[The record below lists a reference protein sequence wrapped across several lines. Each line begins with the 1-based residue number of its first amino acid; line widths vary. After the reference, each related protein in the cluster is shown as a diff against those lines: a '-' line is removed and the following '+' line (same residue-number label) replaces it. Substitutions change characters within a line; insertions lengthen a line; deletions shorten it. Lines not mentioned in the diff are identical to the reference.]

1 MIKRREKWSLRR
13 VIERIYG
20 SIFFSFIDETRK
32 LNRGGT
38 RNIIFGPKNMTE
50 M

>member
-1 MIKRREKWSLRR
+1 MEFEKGYRENLRQH
-13 VIERIYG
+13 
-20 SIFFSFIDETRK
+20 FFSFIDETRK